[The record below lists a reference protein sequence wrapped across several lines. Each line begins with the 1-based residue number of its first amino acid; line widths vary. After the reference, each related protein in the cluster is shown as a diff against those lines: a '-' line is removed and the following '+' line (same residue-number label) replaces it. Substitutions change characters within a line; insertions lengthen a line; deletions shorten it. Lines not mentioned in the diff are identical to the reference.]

1 MRETMGSKIR
11 RMIDRASELLEL
23 AVNIIIII
31 AVIVAVISLWKPFM
45 EFVQNRESAHAFLDF
60 LGYVLNVLIG
70 IEFFKMLCKPDVDT
84 VLEVVM
90 FVIVRHMVVLET
102 SSLENLLT
110 IVGMAIIFAIKKF
123 LKEPKKEKL
132 KTVSEDESERVRG
145 YNEQLQNR
153 QN

>member
-1 MRETMGSKIR
+1 MGSKIR
-11 RMIDRASELLEL
+11 RIIDRASELLEL

-70 IEFFKMLCKPDVDT
+70 IDFLIMLYKPHVDT
-84 VLEVVM
+84 ILEVVM

-102 SSLENLLT
+102 STVENLLT

-123 LKEPKKEKL
+123 LKEPK
-132 KTVSEDESERVRG
+132 SETKKKINSDESKIRKE
-145 YNEQLQNR
+145 ND
-153 QN
+153 

>member
-1 MRETMGSKIR
+1 MGTKIR
-11 RMIDRASELLEL
+11 RMIDWASELLEL

-84 VLEVVM
+84 ILEVVM

-102 SSLENLLT
+102 STVENLLT

-123 LKEPKKEKL
+123 LKEPK
-132 KTVSEDESERVRG
+132 SETKKKINSDESKIRKE
-145 YNEQLQNR
+145 ND
-153 QN
+153 

>member
-1 MRETMGSKIR
+1 MGSKIR

-23 AVNIIIII
+23 AVNI

-102 SSLENLLT
+102 SSVENLLT